1 LAPLLASCFSEF
13 GDVLFPQCPN
23 AIPGNTA
30 LKKRWCVAAI
40 VSPFTGAIITKKN
53 GRELDGLL
61 LFDLE
66 DDGNIWTDVV
76 LAKSSNL

>member
-1 LAPLLASCFSEF
+1 M
-13 GDVLFPQCPN
+13 
-23 AIPGNTA
+23 
-30 LKKRWCVAAI
+30 AAI